1 MTKRKTSTKPT
12 TRIKRQVNAQTYI
25 EQREV
30 KAEDATSP
38 TALRRAYLNRLA
50 EQVRRIPL
58 AGIDP
63 QAAADAANGE
73 LQLSAVYTALLT
85 HQPEAEDVLKAQRQ
99 PERLGR
105 EARRLSALEA
115 LNKEKHLV
123 LLGDPGSGKSTFVN
137 FVALCLAGEALK
149 LPDANLAVLTTP
161 LPATADS
168 DETQKPKPQP
178 WRHKALLPV
187 RVVLRDLA
195 ARLPASDQPV
205 NAGTLWD
212 FIADDLGAVP
222 EYAPLLKR
230 ELMEQG
236 GLIMLDGLDEV
247 PDAQQRRAQIKTIV
261 QDFARTFEKC
271 RVLVTSRTYAYQ
283 RQDWKLS
290 GFVEAVLS
298 PFTTEQIMA
307 FVDHWYTSVGALRG
321 WTTDRTQERSA
332 LLKAA
337 IERSARLQELAERPL
352 LLTLMASLHA
362 WRSGDLPE
370 RREEL
375 YANAVELLLY
385 QWERAKVE
393 KLADGSLKVTQ
404 PSLAEWLKVDREVMR
419 AELNRLAFEA
429 HRDQPQLVGTADLDQ
444 GKLIGALLKM
454 TNTPDVNPA
463 RLIEHIRDRAG
474 LLIARGDG
482 VYTFPHRTFQEYLAA
497 CYLTD
502 HGFPDDLADLARADV
517 NRWREVTLL
526 AGAKA
531 SRGTTSAAW
540 NLAEALVCCD
550 VPAAGEVH
558 DDADAWG
565 ALLAAQTLIENDAEH
580 LKQPTKRNMPKF
592 ERVRAWLR
600 AIVERGWLPPLDRVQ
615 AGNALAVLGDERN
628 FDELIPIPA
637 GSFLMGSDT
646 LTDNEKPPHEV
657 TLRAYRI
664 GKYPVTNAQYLRFVE
679 ATDAWMWEEGRQT
692 QKAHHPV
699 IGITWHEACAYCEWL
714 THDWRRSGKIQT
726 DEIVRLPS
734 EAEWEK
740 AARGTDGREWS
751 WGSEWDETK
760 CNSSELGLN
769 DTSPVGMFPA
779 GGSPYGCL
787 DMSGNVWEWT
797 ATIWGPWDQ
806 DKKRATLQYRYPY
819 NADDGR
825 ENLAGDENTLRVL
838 RGGSFFSDQGG
849 ARCACRGG
857 YRPYSR
863 ARGPRF
869 SGCGCPY
876 LSITLL
882 SGPLHSGWPEGKK
895 LAYQREAI

>member
-1 MTKRKTSTKPT
+1 MRNEMTKRKTTSKAA
-12 TRIKRQVNAQTYI
+12 TRIKRQINADTYI

-30 KAEDATSP
+30 RPEDATSP
-38 TALRRAYLNRLA
+38 AALRRAYLNRLA
-50 EQVRRIPL
+50 DQVRRIPL

-63 QAAADAANGE
+63 QAAADAANSE

-85 HQPEAEDVLKAQRQ
+85 QRPEAEDALKAQRQ
-99 PERLGR
+99 PERLVR
-105 EARRLSALEA
+105 EPRRLSALEV
-115 LNKEKHLV
+115 LNREKHLV

-137 FVALCLAGEALK
+137 FIALCLAGEALQ
-149 LPDANLAVLTTP
+149 LPDANLAVLTAP
-161 LPATADS
+161 LPAREEDNAR
-168 DETQKPKPQP
+168 QRPGPQP

-195 ARLPASDQPV
+195 AHLPAPGQPV
-205 NAGTLWD
+205 DAGTLWD
-212 FIADDLGAVP
+212 FMAADLGAVP
-222 EYAPLLKR
+222 EYALHFKR
-230 ELMEQG
+230 ELMERG

-247 PDAQQRRAQIKTIV
+247 PDAQQRREQIKTIV

-283 RQDWKLS
+283 RQDWKLT

-298 PFTTEQIMA
+298 PFTAEQITA

-321 WTTDRTQERSA
+321 WTPDRTQERAA

-337 IERSARLQELAERPL
+337 IARSTRLQDLAERPL

-444 GKLIGALLKM
+444 SKLIGALIKVA
-454 TNTPDVNPA
+454 NTPDVHPV

-474 LLIARGDG
+474 LLIARGEG

-531 SRGTTSAAW
+531 ARGSTQTAW
-540 NLAEALVCCD
+540 YLAEALVCCD
-550 VPAAGEVH
+550 VLPEGAVRDE
-558 DDADAWG
+558 ADAWG

-580 LKQPTKRNMPKF
+580 LKQPTKRNAPKL

-600 AIVERGWLPPLDRVQ
+600 AIVERGWLPPTDRLL
-615 AGNALAVLGDERN
+615 AGNALAVLGDARN
-628 FDELIPIPA
+628 FDELVEVPG
-637 GSFLMGSDT
+637 GSFLMGSQESQWD
-646 LTDNEKPPHEV
+646 DEKPQHQM
-657 TLRAYRI
+657 TLPAFRI
-664 GKYPVTNAQYLRFVE
+664 GKYPVTNAQYLRFAE
-679 ATDAWMWEEGRQT
+679 ATQHEWKTSEGRKPE
-692 QKAHHPV
+692 KANHPAV
-699 IGITWHEACAYCEWL
+699 YMTWHDARAFCAWL
-714 THDWRRSGKIQT
+714 TTQWRAAGNLAT
-726 DEIVRLPS
+726 DEEVRLPT

-740 AARGTDGREWS
+740 AARGVDGREWP
-751 WGSEWDETK
+751 WGNDWDK
-760 CNSSELGLN
+760 QNCNTNELGLG
-769 DTSPVGMFPA
+769 DTSPVGMFPE
-779 GGSPYGCL
+779 GISPFGCL

-797 ATIWGPWDQ
+797 MSLWGADFQ
-806 DKKRATLQYRYPY
+806 RSSFRYPY
-819 NADDGR
+819 TPQGGR
-825 ENLAGDENTLRVL
+825 EDLNASDDVLRVL
-838 RGGSFFSDQGG
+838 RGGSFYNYRGR
-849 ARCACRGG
+849 ARCAFRNRF
-857 YRPYSR
+857 RPYVRNGNYGFRVVVAPIS
-863 ARGPRF
+863 
-869 SGCGCPY
+869 
-876 LSITLL
+876 
-882 SGPLHSGWPEGKK
+882 
-895 LAYQREAI
+895 Q

>member
-1 MTKRKTSTKPT
+1 MTKRKTKPKAT
-12 TRIKRQVNAQTYI
+12 TRIKRQITAATYI
-25 EQREV
+25 EQHEV
-30 KAEDATSP
+30 KEDATSP
-38 TALRRAYLNRLA
+38 AALRRAYLNRLA
-50 EQVRRIPL
+50 DQVRQIPL

-73 LQLSAVYTALLT
+73 LQLAAVYTALLT
-85 HQPEAEDVLKAQRQ
+85 QRPEAAEALPAMRQ
-99 PERLGR
+99 AVHQER
-105 EARRLSALEA
+105 ESRRLSAVA
-115 LNKEKHLV
+115 VLNQEKHLV

-137 FVALCLAGEALK
+137 FVALCLAGEALG
-149 LPDANLAVLTTP
+149 LTEANLAILTAP
-161 LPATADS
+161 LPTAA
-168 DETQKPKPQP
+168 EGNERRKPKPQP

-205 NAGTLWD
+205 DANTLWN
-212 FIADDLGAVP
+212 FIAADLGAVP
-222 EYAPLLKR
+222 EYAPHLKR
-230 ELMEQG
+230 ELMERG

-290 GFVEAVLS
+290 GFTEAVLS
-298 PFTTEQIMA
+298 PFTAEQIMA

-321 WTTDRTQERSA
+321 WTTDRTQERAA

-429 HRDQPQLVGTADLDQ
+429 QRDQPQLIGTADLDQ
-444 GKLIGALLKM
+444 AKLIGALLKVA
-454 TNTPDVNPA
+454 NTPDVNPA

-474 LLIARGDG
+474 LLIARGEG

-502 HGFPDDLADLARADV
+502 HGFPDDLAELARADV

-550 VPAAGEVH
+550 VPAVDMPH
-558 DDADAWG
+558 DEADAWG

-580 LKQPTKRNMPKF
+580 LPQPTRRNAPKL
-592 ERVRAWLR
+592 ERVHSWLR
-600 AIVERGWLPPLDRVQ
+600 AIVERGWLPPTDRLL
-615 AGNALAVLGDERN
+615 AGNALVVLGDDRD
-628 FDELIPIPA
+628 FDELIEIPA
-637 GSFLMGSDT
+637 GSFLMGSVESNWD
-646 LTDNEKPPHEV
+646 DEKPQHSIDLP
-657 TLRAYRI
+657 AFKI
-664 GKYPVTNAQYLRFVE
+664 GKYPVTNAQYLRFVQ
-679 ATDAWMWEEGRQT
+679 ATEREWDWATGRQLE
-692 QKAHHPV
+692 KANHPV
-699 IGITWHEACAYCEWL
+699 VVVSWHDACAYCAWL
-714 THDWRRSGKIQT
+714 TQRWRTENKIAAH
-726 DEIVRLPS
+726 EEVRLPT

-740 AARGTDGREWS
+740 AARGVDGREWP
-751 WGSEWDETK
+751 WGNDWDETK
-760 CNSSELGLN
+760 CNTDESGLN
-769 DTSPVGMFPA
+769 DTSPVGMFPDGA
-779 GGSPYGCL
+779 STYGCL

-797 ATIWGPWDQ
+797 LSLWGTKWQEPSF
-806 DKKRATLQYRYPY
+806 KYPY
-819 NADDGR
+819 DARDGR
-825 ENLAGDENTLRVL
+825 ENYDAGDDVLRVL
-838 RGGSFFSDQGG
+838 RGGSFGYDRDL
-849 ARCACRGG
+849 ARCAARYGL
-857 YRPYSR
+857 RPLSR
-863 ARGPRF
+863 FRDYGFRLVVAPI
-869 SGCGCPY
+869 SY
-876 LSITLL
+876 
-882 SGPLHSGWPEGKK
+882 
-895 LAYQREAI
+895 